1 MRIRDNHYFVQQAAF
16 VGLMLLSGAAL
27 ADGAGSPTLMN
38 MVTNLGTLS
47 TVFVE
52 ALLWVMYGGGMYFLF
67 QAITDS
73 MKASTP
79 QHASHITGGRIMSRM
94 FWGGAFLAGGYL
106 LDMLSGIGSLSGQ
119 WNGYGIYGDGHA
131 SGSNVFAQFLLAVTR
146 LVQVYGGYAM
156 FKGGMLWKAA
166 GDGRDQ
172 SGEDKAASGGLHVLF
187 GALCANIIE
196 LYTTVATFFGFTI
209 PAFFPK

>member
-1 MRIRDNHYFVQQAAF
+1 MRIRDNHSFVRLGAA
-16 VGLMLLSGAAL
+16 VGLMLLSGVAL
-27 ADGAGSPTLMN
+27 ADGTGSPTLML
-38 MVTNLGTLS
+38 MVTNLGALS
-47 TVFVE
+47 ASFVS

-79 QHASHITGGRIMSRM
+79 QHASHITGGRIVSRV
-94 FWGGAFLAGGYL
+94 FWGGAFVAGGYM
-106 LDMLSGIGSLSGQ
+106 LDMLSSIGSMSGQ

-131 SGSNVFAQFLLAVTR
+131 SGSNVFAMFMLAVVR

-156 FKGGMLWKAA
+156 FKGGLLWKAA
-166 GDGRDQ
+166 GDGKDQ

-196 LYTTVATFFGFTI
+196 VYTTLATFFGFSI